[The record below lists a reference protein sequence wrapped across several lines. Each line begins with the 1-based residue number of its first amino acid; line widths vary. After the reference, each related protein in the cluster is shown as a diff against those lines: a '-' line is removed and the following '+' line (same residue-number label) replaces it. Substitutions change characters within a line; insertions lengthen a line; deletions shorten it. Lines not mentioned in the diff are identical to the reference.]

1 MLKNKTIRK
10 ANSEDLIPIH
20 LIEQDVFN
28 HEQWTLE
35 MIDSELK
42 NFPGQSTWIIEES
55 RLILGYCMTRMI
67 FNETNILNMAIK
79 STHQGSGLGP
89 YLFGYVL
96 DQLPTKSSI
105 YLEVKQGN
113 LPALKLYHS
122 FGFQVINSR
131 RNYYKDGSTALVMHL
146 EN

>member
-35 MIDSELK
+35 MIESELK

-67 FNETNILNMAIK
+67 FNETNI
-79 STHQGSGLGP
+79 
-89 YLFGYVL
+89 
-96 DQLPTKSSI
+96 
-105 YLEVKQGN
+105 
-113 LPALKLYHS
+113 
-122 FGFQVINSR
+122 
-131 RNYYKDGSTALVMHL
+131 
-146 EN
+146 